1 MIGNLASRPKHTLLT
16 VATAC
21 SIALAA
27 FLYLRPTPVPAVE
40 TPAPAA
46 ATPATATAPTS
57 MDQDN
62 IAVPP
67 SAPPSRNP
75 NYIKASQFLE
85 YANPHL
91 LYTRSDVA
99 LVMDD
104 REGVVLYG
112 RNIDEPRPIAS
123 LTKLMTALIIL
134 KSGLPLDQTI
144 EITRADRDRL
154 RGSGS
159 RIPFGVVLTR
169 YDALH
174 AALGASDNRAAAALA
189 RTYPGGTEAFVAAMN
204 AQAKAL
210 GMTSTHYVDSSGL
223 DARDVSTA
231 LDLARL
237 ASAVH
242 QIPLFHTF
250 TTTGRFS
257 VTDLKRHRTI
267 AFFNTNRLVRNRH
280 WKIALSKTGYTSDAG
295 ECLLMQTRIGDRP
308 VTMVLLDS
316 WGRFSR
322 YGDAERV
329 RNWLV
334 RSERHVEKVARAN
347 AI

>member
-1 MIGNLASRPKHTLLT
+1 MVSNLVSRPTRAWATL
-16 VATAC
+16 ATLC
-21 SIALAA
+21 SIALAV
-27 FLYLRPTPVPAVE
+27 FLYLRPTPVPAIE
-40 TPAPAA
+40 TAA
-46 ATPATATAPTS
+46 ATPTPAPTATLT
-57 MDQDN
+57 
-62 IAVPP
+62 
-67 SAPPSRNP
+67 APPADARTTAG
-75 NYIKASQFLE
+75 YVKASELLE
-85 YANPHL
+85 YAQPRQL
-91 LYTRSDVA
+91 FTRSDVA

-112 RNIDEPRPIAS
+112 RRVDEQRPIAS
-123 LTKLMTALIIL
+123 LTKLMTALITIE
-134 KSGLPLDQTI
+134 SGLPLDEPI
-144 EITRADRDRL
+144 EITRDDRDRL

-159 RIPFGVVLTR
+159 RLRFGVVLTR
-169 YDALH
+169 HDLLR

-189 RTYPGGTEAFVAAMN
+189 RTYPGGTAAFVTAMN
-204 AQAKAL
+204 AKAKAL

-237 ASAVH
+237 AAAVR
-242 QIPLFHTF
+242 QYPQFHAL
-250 TTTGRFS
+250 TTTGRFT

-280 WKIALSKTGYTSDAG
+280 WEIGLSKTGYTSDAG
-295 ECLLMQTRIGDRP
+295 QCLLMQTIIGDRP
-308 VTMVLLDS
+308 VTLVLLDS

-322 YGDAERV
+322 YGDAERI

-334 RSERHVEKVARAN
+334 KTQRRVARIVRAD